1 MQFGKA
7 LKNFIASWGPVIL
20 IVLLLRS
27 FVVEAFM
34 VPTGSMEDTILI
46 GDFMLVNKF
55 IYGIKLPFT
64 NKTIIN
70 FKQPNRGD
78 IVVFRYPLD
87 PDFPEPTEKYIRVFP
102 RWLPLLPIY
111 WNKETNFFHWY
122 APRSFIK
129 RCVALAGDTVEIKNK
144 KLYVNGRLQNQY
156 PAVHK
161 DIRVFRGLNSPFAKY
176 QELWEKAKFIDNPEV
191 GAAVRDNFG
200 PVVVPKGCIMAMGD
214 NRDNSSDSR
223 FWGPLDLKYVKGKPL
238 VIYFSSD
245 AAPNI
250 ARIILSPTKIRWER
264 IGRLLR

>member
-1 MQFGKA
+1 MKFGKA
-7 LKNFIASWGPVIL
+7 IKNFIASWGPVI
-20 IVLLLRS
+20 IVVLLLRS

-64 NKTIIN
+64 NKTLIN
-70 FKQPNRGD
+70 FQKPKRGD

-87 PDFPEPTEKYIRVFP
+87 PDFPEPSEKYIRFFP
-102 RWLPLLPIY
+102 RWLPLLPLY
-111 WNKETNFFHWY
+111 WNKEKNFFYWY

-129 RCVALAGDTVEIKNK
+129 RCIAIAGDTVEIRDKR
-144 KLYVNGRLQNQY
+144 LYVNGQLQNQY

-161 DIRVFRGLNSPFAKY
+161 DLRVFRGLNSPYVNY

-200 PVVVPKGCIMAMGD
+200 PVVVPDGCIFAMGD